1 MVQKA
6 FRWTGKVNPDGKLEL
21 PVPLPPGTEVEVLV
35 LAPEED
41 SLEELVHAAVSS
53 TDFWE
58 NPADDEDWNN
68 A

>member
-1 MVQKA
+1 MEQRV
-6 FRWTGKVNPDGKLEL
+6 PM
-21 PVPLPPGTEVEVLV
+21 PLPPGTEVEVLV

-41 SLEELVHAAVSS
+41 SLEDLVGAAGSS
-53 TDFWE
+53 TEFWY